1 MQYSSQAPE
10 GTPHHHAPEEEW
22 QALVDSATPACRQ
35 LVAEVA
41 DRHAE
46 ALSDRFYA
54 VMMAHPRAGAFLAHD
69 VVHERLRASMAR
81 WIREIYGDRPSEV
94 ATLVAHQRH
103 VGEVHAR
110 IQLPIHLVARGA
122 RTLKRAL
129 ADRLAAACNDVVLR
143 QEAERYAGLLMDLAQ
158 ELMSE
163 AYMRNTQRGARTD
176 EAYRLFSLGQNMSV
190 ERERQRSVLLE
201 WGQELLFALHRAP
214 TIGALPRLAHS
225 EFGLW
230 FNHKAAAMFEGAP
243 ELDSITE
250 IIERVD
256 DTLLPQL
263 SGQGQQAG
271 QPTPQLIMTL
281 QTELDNLKFQL
292 NTLFE
297 RQLEV
302 ENGRDTLTRLLNRRF
317 LPSVMSRE
325 IKLANERHTQF
336 ALLLIDVDHFKRIND
351 EEGHDAGDMVL
362 QQAAMLVLNSVR
374 NGDFVFRYGGE
385 ELLVMLVEVT
395 PPVAQRIAQDLCER
409 FAATDFLVGQGRKLH
424 VTVSV
429 GVAVYDGHP
438 DFQHLINRA
447 DQAMYE
453 AKQGG
458 RNQVC
463 LAR

>member
-1 MQYSSQAPE
+1 MQYPSPSSPFQ
-10 GTPHHHAPEEEW
+10 HDHRAPEEEW
-22 QALVDSATPACRQ
+22 QALVHSATAACRQ
-35 LVAEVA
+35 RVAAVA
-41 DRHAE
+41 DAHAE
-46 ALSDRFYA
+46 ALADRFYA

-81 WIREIYGDRPSEV
+81 WIREVYGDRPGEV
-94 ATLVAHQRH
+94 ATIVAHQRH

-110 IQLPIHLVARGA
+110 IQLPINLVTRGA
-122 RTLKRAL
+122 RTLKRAM
-129 ADRLAAACNDVVLR
+129 AERLTAACADPAEA
-143 QEAERYAGLLMDLAQ
+143 QEAERYAGHLMDLAQ

-163 AYMRNTQRGARTD
+163 AYLRNTQRGARTD

-201 WGQELLFALHRAP
+201 WGQELLFALHRSSVP
-214 TIGALPRLAHS
+214 GALPRLAHS

-243 ELDSITE
+243 ELEQISE
-250 IIERVD
+250 IMERID

-263 SGQGQQAG
+263 GGPEATAP
-271 QPTPQLIMTL
+271 QPLIMSL

-395 PPVAQRIAQDLCER
+395 PPVAQRIAQELCER
-409 FAATDFLVGQGRKLH
+409 FASAHFLVGQGRKLH

-447 DQAMYE
+447 DRAMYE

-458 RNQVC
+458 RNRVC
-463 LAR
+463 VAG

>member
-1 MQYSSQAPE
+1 MQFSSPLSSHDQ
-10 GTPHHHAPEEEW
+10 HAPEEEW
-22 QALVDSATPACRQ
+22 QALVHSVTPACRE
-35 LVAEVA
+35 LVASVA
-41 DRHAE
+41 HQHAE
-46 ALSDRFYA
+46 TLADRFYQ

-69 VVHERLRASMAR
+69 VVHDRLRASMAR
-81 WIREIYGDRPSEV
+81 WIREVYGDRPNDV

-110 IQLPIHLVARGA
+110 IQLPINLVTRGA
-122 RTLKRAL
+122 RTLKRAM
-129 ADRLAAACNDVVLR
+129 AERLVAACASPAEAQV
-143 QEAERYAGLLMDLAQ
+143 AERYAGHLMDLAQ

-163 AYMRNTQRGARTD
+163 AYLRNTQRGARTD

-201 WGQELLFALHRAP
+201 WGQELLFALHRSP
-214 TIGALPRLAHS
+214 TPGVLPRLAHS

-243 ELDSITE
+243 ELEQINE
-250 IIERVD
+250 IMERID

-263 SGQGQQAG
+263 GGPDAIAG
-271 QPTPQLIMTL
+271 RQTQPLIMTL

-362 QQAAMLVLNSVR
+362 QQASMLVLNSVR

-395 PPVAQRIAQDLCER
+395 PAVAQRVAQDLCDR
-409 FAATDFLVGQGRKLH
+409 FAANDFLVGQGRKLH

-447 DQAMYE
+447 DQAMYD

-458 RNQVC
+458 RNRVC
-463 LAR
+463 VAG